1 MTAHTLEEGHSVIG
15 PKIDIPLQYP
25 GVPRDRWHRASGG
38 CRQGDGCRKSWALDV
53 GDWLFLRAAGSGGR
67 AGVVVT
73 KVRVRVRV
81 QWFPYCS
88 VKPWVSGCKP
98 LIPILK

>member
-1 MTAHTLEEGHSVIG
+1 M
-15 PKIDIPLQYP
+15 
-25 GVPRDRWHRASGG
+25 SGG
-38 CRQGDGCRKSWALDV
+38 G
-53 GDWLFLRAAGSGGR
+53 

-81 QWFPYCS
+81 QWFSYWS
-88 VKPWVSGCKP
+88 VKPRVSGCKP